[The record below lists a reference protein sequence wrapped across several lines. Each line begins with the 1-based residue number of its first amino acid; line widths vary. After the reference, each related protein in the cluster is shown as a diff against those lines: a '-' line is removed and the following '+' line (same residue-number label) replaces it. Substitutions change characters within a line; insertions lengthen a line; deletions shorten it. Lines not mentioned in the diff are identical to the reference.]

1 MTEAGAVDFIMLYVN
16 YSLNQNLT
24 SSIETKVVKLN
35 IEVNKLN

>member
-16 YSLNQNLT
+16 YFLNQNVT